1 METCCPGFLERNSG
15 LVRKLTTHQSPLL
28 HEFDLVVGRPRHVL
42 CQLDYAAN
50 RNYTPHPAKR
60 LTHTY
65 HPPHPFLPFG
75 NRRCHQRHPI
85 FLTTTSKVSSASNRV
100 SRYREQPPSFNMTPD
115 LPERQSNPSK
125 RHRRSRSVVMTSQ
138 EVIDLTHLKDNEAGS
153 SRKHDRNDK
162 DTQVDG
168 PSKRPKL
175 KRDSEPP
182 MRKDKSM
189 TPKAKRKELNKEI
202 NNRKASRTSDH
213 KKLKERAEALE
224 RDLANERRVHHNTKQ
239 ELGDANLKLKEKIRD
254 LECKLT
260 SARQAHDDTQ
270 QDLKESIETLEEE
283 LKNARQAHDDDKK
296 ELEIK
301 KQDLRDEKQNV
312 TSKISELKDVRNL
325 CDSMSED
332 IRKQQAT
339 IETDRQELHRL
350 KAVVDDFSND
360 LLAVQKS
367 CQAKDERLKAKE
379 DHIAALLKELDD
391 SKAQVAR
398 LGQALAGIE
407 LALKISNSNLTNCRN
422 ELVKREEKLRSTEQ
436 DRDEAKEAREKAEN
450 DAEAL
455 HRINEDHGSRIN
467 NLRARE
473 RKAKENLKSEKA
485 ELETKLQAKLE
496 SQKELNQMIVSLQQ
510 KLKAYSIQSQR
521 YNYKEPDE
529 TILKDFAALESKIR
543 QFIDKI
549 ARPVLNATDH
559 ELNSVWPNWSPELR
573 HFLTSPLLC
582 NLILE
587 AYVWECLTARIFA
600 PGSDIW
606 AGELGQSLDKTLD
619 LAAGKYAPSPVH
631 HLRALE
637 LIGWKQMRLRK

>member
-1 METCCPGFLERNSG
+1 
-15 LVRKLTTHQSPLL
+15 
-28 HEFDLVVGRPRHVL
+28 
-42 CQLDYAAN
+42 
-50 RNYTPHPAKR
+50 
-60 LTHTY
+60 
-65 HPPHPFLPFG
+65 
-75 NRRCHQRHPI
+75 
-85 FLTTTSKVSSASNRV
+85 
-100 SRYREQPPSFNMTPD
+100 MTPD
-115 LPERQSNPSK
+115 QPERQSGPSK
-125 RHRRSRSVVMTSQ
+125 RHRRSRSVNMTRQ
-138 EVIDLTHLKDNEAGS
+138 EVIDLTDLKDNDTGS
-153 SRKHDRNDK
+153 SRKHDLNDK
-162 DTQVDG
+162 DAQIDG
-168 PSKRPKL
+168 QSKRAKM

-189 TPKAKRKELNKEI
+189 TPKPKPKELKKDI

-213 KKLKERAEALE
+213 KKLKERAETLE
-224 RDLANERRVHHNTKQ
+224 RDLVNEQRAHHKTKQ
-239 ELGDANLKLKEKIRD
+239 EFKDAVQDLKKSIKN
-254 LECKLT
+254 LECELM
-260 SARQAHDDTQ
+260 SVRQAHDDTQ
-270 QDLKESIETLEEE
+270 QDVKESIETLEEE
-283 LKNARQAHDDDKK
+283 LKNARESHDDKKK
-296 ELEIK
+296 ELEAT
-301 KQDLRDEKQNV
+301 KQDLKREKQIL
-312 TSKISELKDVRNL
+312 TSKLAELKDVQSF
-325 CDSMSED
+325 CDAKSEE
-332 IRKQQAT
+332 IRKQRAA
-339 IETDRQELHRL
+339 IETDHQELQRL
-350 KAVVDDFSND
+350 KAMVNDPSNG

-367 CQAKDERLKAKE
+367 CQAKDESLKAKD
-379 DHIAALLKELDD
+379 DHIAAVQKELDD
-391 SKAQVAR
+391 STAELAR
-398 LGQALAGIE
+398 VKKALAEGE
-407 LALKISNSNLTNCRN
+407 LALKTAKSNLTDCRN

-485 ELETKLQAKLE
+485 ELEEKLQAKLE
-496 SQKELNQMIVSLQQ
+496 SQKELNQMIVSLQK

-529 TILKDFAALESKIR
+529 TILKDFAALEFKIR

-549 ARPVLNATDH
+549 ARPVFNATDH

-573 HFLTSPLLC
+573 HFLASPLLC

-587 AYVWECLTARIFA
+587 AHVWECLTARIFA

-606 AGELGQSLDKTLD
+606 AGELGQSLDKTLY